1 MQDDYTSKVS
11 PKSKLISE
19 IYDWIENLVLAVVA
33 VVFVFV
39 FIARLSIVS
48 GASMERT
55 LQDKDYL
62 VVSNPFFTYDPEA
75 GDIVVIHTDK
85 YSEPLVKRVIATEGQ
100 EIIIKYC
107 ADLGSMGGTLYDIYV
122 DGVLLDEE
130 YAFYD
135 DRLPFIEP
143 SGEVMEIHRVGNIS
157 TAKATVPEGCV
168 FVLGD
173 NRNNSKD
180 SRSGQVG
187 FINEN
192 FILGKCVFRIL
203 PAQKF
208 GSLK

>member
-11 PKSKLISE
+11 PKNKLISE

-107 ADLGSMGGTLYDIYV
+107 KKPIEYTNSNIKYGYIKQYLS
-122 DGVLLDEE
+122 VLFEKLE
-130 YAFYD
+130 
-135 DRLPFIEP
+135 L
-143 SGEVMEIHRVGNIS
+143 
-157 TAKATVPEGCV
+157 
-168 FVLGD
+168 
-173 NRNNSKD
+173 
-180 SRSGQVG
+180 
-187 FINEN
+187 
-192 FILGKCVFRIL
+192 
-203 PAQKF
+203 
-208 GSLK
+208 